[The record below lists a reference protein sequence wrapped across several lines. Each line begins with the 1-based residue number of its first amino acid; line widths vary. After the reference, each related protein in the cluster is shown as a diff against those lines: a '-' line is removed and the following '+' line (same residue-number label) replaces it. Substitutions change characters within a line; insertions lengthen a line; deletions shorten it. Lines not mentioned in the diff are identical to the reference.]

1 MATYA
6 VMDGG
11 AIVGWREI
19 ADWDGYPI
27 HKRVSLDEK
36 GDGGPVLRPVVTEG
50 AGPSEQVVIEPT
62 QVRIVRSTP
71 AVVITAAHIKAE
83 AQLRILAITGA
94 PDLTSGIIKQL
105 NANMR
110 ANELNDYRHTR
121 PLTTEEQAEAA
132 ALRGL
137 ATAIKAVR
145 TRSNEI
151 EAMTPI
157 PTDYTADSLWN
168 GA

>member
-6 VMDGG
+6 VMNAG

-19 ADWDGYPI
+19 VDWDGYPI
-27 HKRVSLDEK
+27 HKREALDEK
-36 GDGGPVLRPVVTEG
+36 GDGGPVLRPRVIEG
-50 AGPSEQVVIEPT
+50 SGSQEQVVIEPT

-71 AVVITAAHIKAE
+71 AVVVTAAHIKAE
-83 AQLRILAITGA
+83 AQRRILVITGA

-110 ANELNDYRHTR
+110 ANELNDYQHSRS
-121 PLTTEEQAEAA
+121 LTTDEQREAT

-137 ATAIKAVR
+137 AAAIKAVR
-145 TRSNEI
+145 TKSNEI
-151 EAMTPI
+151 EAMSPI
-157 PTDYTADSLWN
+157 PTDYTADSYWT
-168 GA
+168 